1 MSLNSEEL
9 YELIP
14 SIYRQRDAGLGEPLK
29 ALIGV
34 LAEQGGAVEDN
45 IRALYDD
52 WFIETCAEWVVPYIG
67 DLLGVHGLREID
79 EGTPFTRRALVAN
92 TLRYRRRKGTAAVLE
107 QLAFDA
113 SGWRVSAVEFF
124 DYLQATQHVN
134 HIRPHALRTPDL
146 RDSDS
151 LELIGSAFDSAA
163 HSVDVRRIATGRGRY
178 NIPSIGLFL
187 WRLQSFRVLRAQL
200 TEAGAADRFTVHP
213 LGIDAPLFNSPQTES
228 DLLEDTGEHHVP
240 IAVRARPLY
249 EELEQRRQSLVD
261 GRPPRYRY
269 FDDRPYARAAQIFEL
284 FLDGEA
290 VPPQR
295 IMVCDLS
302 SWQTP
307 PDTRSYVRR
316 HADGSSTSVSMPIS
330 AALDPRLGRVAL
342 SPAQAGAQARLTY
355 SYGFPGDFGGGPYD
369 RQASIDTAFNGADWQ
384 IGVSKELAPLGGE
397 VVATLK
403 EAIDAWNSQPDGTLG
418 IIAIMDSSHYKE
430 TLTGASRIRI
440 AEGSQL
446 LIVAADWPQRPMP
459 DGPPGAVIRINGE
472 VDADNRR
479 PYLRG
484 NLDIE
489 GTAPADSLTP
499 GRLVLNGL
507 WLEGNL
513 RVRNGHLGELSLQHS
528 TVIPNGFRL
537 RVPSGN
543 SRLRIE
549 LHRSICGQVSIEPDI
564 DALHIRDSILQT
576 STGAA
581 IDATQTAVTIY
592 SSTVMGRSNVLQL
605 NASDS
610 LFTRR
615 VNVDRRQQG
624 CLRYCALPAHSQTPR
639 RFRCQPDLALDEA
652 SPADHAQVRARLRP
666 TFTSTQ
672 YGHPGYGQLGTGCA
686 PELKT
691 GAEDGAE
698 MGVYNAL
705 KQPQRLDNL
714 HAAIDGY
721 LRFGLEAGV
730 LFEN

>member
-1 MSLNSEEL
+1 MSLNRDEL

-14 SIYRQRDAGLGEPLK
+14 AIYRQRDASLGEPLK
-29 ALIGV
+29 ALIAV
-34 LAEQGGAVEDN
+34 LAEQGGAVEDD

-67 DLLGVHGLREID
+67 DLLGVRGLREID

-113 SGWRVSAVEFF
+113 SGWRVRAVEFF
-124 DYLQATQHVN
+124 EYLQATQHVN
-134 HIRPHALRTPDL
+134 HVRPHALRTPDL
-146 RDSDS
+146 RRSDE
-151 LELIGSAFDSAA
+151 LELTGSAFDSSA
-163 HSVDVRRIATGRGRY
+163 HSVDVRRIASGRGRY
-178 NIPSIGLFL
+178 NIPAIGLFL

-200 TEAGAADRFTVHP
+200 SEAGAADRFHVHP
-213 LGIDAPLFNSPQTES
+213 LGIDAPLFNPPQTET
-228 DLLEDTGEHHVP
+228 DLQEGTGEHHVP
-240 IAVRARPLY
+240 IAVRPRLLY
-249 EELEQRRQSLVD
+249 QELEQRRQSLVD

-269 FDDRPYARAAQIFEL
+269 FDDRPYARAAQVFEL

-295 IMVCDLS
+295 IMICDLS
-302 SWQTP
+302 SWQAP
-307 PDTRSYVRR
+307 ADTRSYVRR
-316 HADGSSTSVSMPIS
+316 NADGSSTPISMPIS
-330 AALDPRLGRVAL
+330 AALDPHLGRVVLA
-342 SPAQAGAQARLTY
+342 PAQAGKRPRLTY
-355 SYGFPGDFGGGPYD
+355 CYGFPGDFGGGPYD
-369 RQASIDTAFNGADWQ
+369 RQATIDEAFAGADWQ

-397 VVATLK
+397 VVASLT
-403 EAIDAWNSQPDGTLG
+403 EAIDAWNAQPDGSVG
-418 IIAIMDSSHYKE
+418 IIAIMDSSRYPE
-430 TLTGASRIRI
+430 TLTGAARIRI

-459 DGPPGAVIRINGE
+459 DGPPGAMIRRNGD

-484 NLDIE
+484 NVDIE
-489 GTAPADSLTP
+489 GTAPAGSLTP

-507 WLEGNL
+507 CLEGNL

-528 TVIPNGFRL
+528 TVIPDGFRL

-543 SRLRIE
+543 DKLRIE
-549 LHRSICGQVSIEPDI
+549 LLRSICGQVSIEPDI
-564 DALHIRDSILQT
+564 DALQICDSILQ
-576 STGAA
+576 STAGTA
-581 IDATQTAVTIY
+581 IDATRTPVSID

-615 VNVDRRQQG
+615 VKVERRQQG
-624 CLRYCALPAHSQTPR
+624 CLRYCALPANSQTPR
-639 RFRCQPDLALDEA
+639 RFRCQPDLALEEA
-652 SPADHAQVRARLRP
+652 NPADHAQLRARLRP
-666 TFTSTQ
+666 AFTSTQ
-672 YGHPGYGQLGTGCA
+672 YGNPAYGQLATGCA
-686 PELKT
+686 EEIKS

-698 MGVYNAL
+698 MGAYHAL

-714 HAAIDGY
+714 RAAIDGY